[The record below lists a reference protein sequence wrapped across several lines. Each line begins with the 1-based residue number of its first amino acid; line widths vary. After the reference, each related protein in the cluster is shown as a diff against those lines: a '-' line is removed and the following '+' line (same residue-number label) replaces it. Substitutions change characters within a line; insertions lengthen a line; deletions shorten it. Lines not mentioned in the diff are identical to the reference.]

1 MVHPGIHFKAIE
13 GDTLAADPEL
23 GQGGA
28 HLTVKAVAVH
38 TQISRGIAESDQAGL
53 DLHALSAY
61 VHSSYLGSDMAYFS
75 TDGQA
80 GSLVDL
86 PLCPG

>member
-1 MVHPGIHFKAIE
+1 MVHPGIHFKAVE
-13 GDTLAADPEL
+13 GDALPADPEL

-38 TQISRGIAESDQAGL
+38 TQVGRGIAKSDQAGL

-61 VHSSYLGSDMAYFS
+61 VNSSYLGPDMAQLGA
-75 TDGQA
+75 DGQA
-80 GSLVDL
+80 GPLIGLSL
-86 PLCPG
+86 